1 MPKAAIDPMSM
12 TVPEAAK
19 MLGVSEDVVRE
30 HVAAGLPESEGR
42 INLVH
47 YAAWLN
53 VRRTDGS

>member
-12 TVPEAAK
+12 TIPEASM

-30 HVAAGLPESEGR
+30 HVAAGLPESDGR
-42 INLVH
+42 INIVN

-53 VRRTDGS
+53 VRRSDGS